1 MFYVG
6 QKVVCVQAGPDFF
19 GRPIWVVK
27 GDIYTIADVF
37 DSQGVSAV
45 RLVEAPKV
53 FNELG
58 WIASWFRPVQ
68 EKKTD
73 ISIFTDLLIPVDHK
87 QLEDA

>member
-6 QKVVCVQAGPDFF
+6 QKVVCVKNNPEPL
-19 GRPIWVVK
+19 GRDVWVVV
-27 GDIYTIADVF
+27 GDVYTIAEVF
-37 DSQGVSAV
+37 TSWGEESV
-45 RLVEAPKV
+45 RLVEAPAKV
-53 FNELG
+53 NEPG
-58 WIASWFRPVQ
+58 WVGNWFRPVQ